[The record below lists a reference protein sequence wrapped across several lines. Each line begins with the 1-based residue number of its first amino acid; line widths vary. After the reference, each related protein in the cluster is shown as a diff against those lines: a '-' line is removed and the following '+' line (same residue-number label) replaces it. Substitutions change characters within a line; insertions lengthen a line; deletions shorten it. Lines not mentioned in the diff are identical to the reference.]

1 MNAIAQ
7 VEPASLLNL
16 VARAASDPGT
26 DVAKM
31 QALIEMQ
38 ERILTRESRAEYMR
52 AMARVAA
59 ALEPVRK
66 DAVNPSFGKGYASL
80 GAIDTA
86 IRPIYTEHGFSV
98 AYGTVDAPPGHI
110 GVSCTV
116 SHESGYSETLAL
128 HAPLDTQTG
137 GRARTPVQAVGS
149 TVSYLRRY
157 LVSMAFN
164 VATADDDDGEAS
176 RRAVSQAPPMRT
188 RREPPTREPEPEED
202 AGGNGDAAAPEHQLW
217 LGIHTKRLESEQDV
231 GKWLVLYEDACATA
245 SNEADLVRLHG
256 IDVVERAMAKA
267 PEAVKRRMTKAS
279 GAAFARLTPPPAAAN
294 TGEITPADRL
304 HA

>member
-1 MNAIAQ
+1 MSAVTTS
-7 VEPASLLNL
+7 VEPTTLLNL
-16 VARAASDPGT
+16 IARAAANPET
-26 DVAKM
+26 DVAKL
-31 QALIEMQ
+31 QALIELQ
-38 ERILTRESRAEYMR
+38 ERVLMREAKAEYMR

-98 AYGTVDAPPGHI
+98 AYGTVEAPSGHI

-176 RRAVSQAPPMRT
+176 RRPVSHAPPMRT
-188 RREPPTREPEPEED
+188 RREPPTTLDED
-202 AGGNGDAAAPEHQLW
+202 
-217 LGIHTKRLESEQDV
+217 
-231 GKWLVLYEDACATA
+231 TA
-245 SNEADLVRLHG
+245 SNGDE
-256 IDVVERAMAKA
+256 
-267 PEAVKRRMTKAS
+267 
-279 GAAFARLTPPPAAAN
+279 PPAPMPPFRKRLAALAVELAQIQSETALN
-294 TGEITPADRL
+294 EITRRDWVRAALERGNAAQQAALNELIDAARARIGQDAVTGDPAWDEDITPADRL
-304 HA
+304 QA